1 MDDHQSNP
9 DRGHRRARP
18 PYRGGRGD
26 AWPAPSGP
34 VPWPPAGEPG
44 FSGAGWPPPA
54 PHLPDVGL
62 PPVPR
67 AAPPPRRG
75 AASVHPAAHP
85 TGSQLPPLP
94 RQSRLLALLFRYRPS
109 SHAQALTTGLLL
121 GVLWWLAV
129 ALTLVPLLAGGAPL
143 WTVVAAGQRL
153 PGLLAVVLL
162 SSLAGLLFQE
172 AAVRHLGG
180 EQGSRPGAAAP
191 AGRRVRVVILG
202 GGFGGVAVARR
213 LERLLPRVPSM
224 DVTIVSRGN
233 ALLFTPMLTE
243 VAARSLEPNHVGV
256 PVRAACPRTRFRLA
270 EVDHVDTEEQ
280 LVHLRSGGSA
290 AGEALPYDHLVLALG
305 AVPNYLDLPGV
316 RVNSVPLKTIGDAIT
331 LRNHVIARLER
342 ADEEQDQLE
351 RRRQLTFVVAGGGF
365 AGVEIVAGL
374 CDLVRGVR
382 RYFPAVVDEA
392 QFVLVHGGDRILPET
407 EPELGDYALRK
418 LRRRGVHCLLGT
430 RVVGASPDAVA
441 LSDGSQLPTR
451 TLVWAAG
458 NHPSRVVAGLPF
470 PHDASGAVVA
480 DASLLVAGCG
490 NVWAVGDCA
499 EIPDGSSGRPCP
511 PTAQHAVR
519 QAKALADNLVRV
531 LEGRRPKPFRFS
543 TVGFLATVGH
553 HSAVADVRGLCFSG
567 VLAWLMWR
575 GIYLSKLP
583 GVERRLRVLL
593 DWAVEPLFG
602 RDIALTSP
610 DHAS

>member
-1 MDDHQSNP
+1 
-9 DRGHRRARP
+9 
-18 PYRGGRGD
+18 
-26 AWPAPSGP
+26 
-34 VPWPPAGEPG
+34 
-44 FSGAGWPPPA
+44 
-54 PHLPDVGL
+54 
-62 PPVPR
+62 
-67 AAPPPRRG
+67 
-75 AASVHPAAHP
+75 
-85 TGSQLPPLP
+85 
-94 RQSRLLALLFRYRPS
+94 
-109 SHAQALTTGLLL
+109 
-121 GVLWWLAV
+121 VLWWLAV
-129 ALTLVPLLAGGAPL
+129 TLTLVPLLTGGTRLWTLTAAGG
-143 WTVVAAGQRL
+143 QL
-153 PGLLAVVLL
+153 PSLLAVVLL

-172 AAVRHLGG
+172 AVLRHLGG
-180 EQGSRPGAAAP
+180 HDSRPGAAA
-191 AGRRVRVVILG
+191 GRRVRLVVLG

-224 DVTIVSRGN
+224 DVTIVSRSN

-256 PVRAACPRTRFRLA
+256 PVRATCPRTRFRLA
-270 EVDHVDTEEQ
+270 EVDRVDTEQQ
-280 LVHLRSGGSA
+280 LVHLRAGGSA
-290 AGEALPYDHLVLALG
+290 ATEALAYDHLVLALG

-316 RVNSVPLKTIGDAIT
+316 RANSVPLKTIGDAIT
-331 LRNHVIARLER
+331 LRNHVIARLEQ
-342 ADEEQDQLE
+342 ADVEQDQLE

-374 CDLVRGVR
+374 RDLVRGVR

-392 QFVLVHGGDRILPET
+392 EFVLVHGRDRILPET
-407 EPELGDYALRK
+407 APELGDYALRK
-418 LRRRGVHCLLGT
+418 LRQRGVHCLLGT

-458 NHPSRVVAGLPF
+458 NHPSRLVAGLPF
-470 PHDASGAVVA
+470 QHDPSGAVAA
-480 DASLLVAGCG
+480 DASLRVAGSH

-499 EIPDGSSGRPCP
+499 EIPDGSSDGRPCP

-519 QAKALADNLVRV
+519 QAKALADNLVRA
-531 LEGRRPKPFRFS
+531 LEGRRPKPFRFR

-610 DHAS
+610 DPPPPPPDRAAPRRGVRGAEPLIDQARPRGAGPLQ

>member
-1 MDDHQSNP
+1 
-9 DRGHRRARP
+9 
-18 PYRGGRGD
+18 
-26 AWPAPSGP
+26 
-34 VPWPPAGEPG
+34 
-44 FSGAGWPPPA
+44 
-54 PHLPDVGL
+54 
-62 PPVPR
+62 VPR
-67 AAPPPRRG
+67 GAPPPRPG
-75 AASVHPAAHP
+75 PASPGGRRPAGR
-85 TGSQLPPLP
+85 TPPLP
-94 RQSRLLALLFRYRPS
+94 RQSRLLALLFRHRPS
-109 SHAQALTTGLLL
+109 GHAQALTSGLLL
-121 GVLWWLAV
+121 GVLWWFAV
-129 ALTLVPLLAGGAPL
+129 SLTLVPLLAGGAPL
-143 WTVVAAGQRL
+143 WSVAAAGGRL
-153 PGLLAVVLL
+153 PSLLAVVLL

-180 EQGSRPGAAAP
+180 EQGSGPGAPAP

-224 DVTIVSRGN
+224 DVTIVSRSN
-233 ALLFTPMLTE
+233 ALLFTPMLAE

-270 EVDHVDTEEQ
+270 EVEHVDTEQQ
-280 LVHLRSGGSA
+280 LVHLRGGGSA
-290 AGEALPYDHLVLALG
+290 GSEALPYDHLVLALG
-305 AVPNYLDLPGV
+305 AVPNYLGLPGV
-316 RVNSVPLKTIGDAIT
+316 RANSVPLKTIGDAIT
-331 LRNHVIARLER
+331 LRNHVIARLEQ
-342 ADEEQDQLE
+342 ADVEQDRFE

-365 AGVEIVAGL
+365 AGVEIMAGL

-382 RYFPAVVDEA
+382 RYFPAVVDQAE
-392 QFVLVHGGDRILPET
+392 FVLVHGGGRILPET
-407 EPELGDYALRK
+407 APELGDYALRK
-418 LRRRGVHCLLGT
+418 LRRRGVHCLLST
-430 RVVGASPDAVA
+430 RVAGAGPGAVA

-480 DASLLVAGCG
+480 DASLRVAG

-499 EIPDGSSGRPCP
+499 AIPDGSSGGRPCP

-531 LEGRRPKPFRFS
+531 LEGRRPKPFRFR

-553 HSAVADVRGLCFSG
+553 RSAVADVRGFCFSG

-602 RDIALTSP
+602 RDIALTPP
-610 DHAS
+610 DRAA